1 MNTENLYPVCTILYK
16 TDNSGG
22 WHYAI
27 MSGSEKEC
35 TKECE
40 KLKKQN
46 GWHDYKCYVSF
57 EYTVKHNYSFQNY
70 KPSAEHIYMCTDLI
84 YNDDDGKWYYHEES
98 MPYPKREKN
107 ISEEFHIDVKGEGE
121 VNDENYWIPEPK
133 YKDDFEEGAEV
144 LIDFGL
150 KDAKI
155 LTKADDNIEYIKGFI
170 SRLQENKYSNM
181 DFGLELSYSIFL
193 AWEKGENVRF
203 MIKDYSGDEPASVF
217 DNLIPKD
224 LFYKEFQNLIK
235 KLEFY
240 INKHKDVCDKFH
252 EQEKWLD
259 SLKWQYDEDLPYIP
273 WEYSLIKWNKK
284 DTDKLEKFADMI
296 YQTAEPHEILKDE
309 PLERFTCRLI
319 GDYYYAVSEKDG
331 WDCICRTYFHSY
343 KLKDILRFMKSSEFN
358 YKKGM
363 SLKDIY
369 NQLTDKG
376 YNIAV
381 ECKYHGKEIEI
392 YANGQADSKTAG
404 KDETKELKQLIIK
417 LTKNIK
423 DKENLTVS
431 ELADILGDH
440 IDSISY
446 RDGKMKIR
454 DSVE

>member
-1 MNTENLYPVCTILYK
+1 MNTDNLYPVCTILYK
-16 TDNSGG
+16 TDNSAG

-27 MSGSEKEC
+27 MSGDEKEC

-46 GWHDYKCYVSF
+46 RWHDYKCYVST
-57 EYTVKHNYSFQNY
+57 EY
-70 KPSAEHIYMCTDLI
+70 L
-84 YNDDDGKWYYHEES
+84 
-98 MPYPKREKN
+98 
-107 ISEEFHIDVKGEGE
+107 
-121 VNDENYWIPEPK
+121 EN
-133 YKDDFEEGAEV
+133 
-144 LIDFGL
+144 
-150 KDAKI
+150 
-155 LTKADDNIEYIKGFI
+155 
-170 SRLQENKYSNM
+170 
-181 DFGLELSYSIFL
+181 
-193 AWEKGENVRF
+193 
-203 MIKDYSGDEPASVF
+203 
-217 DNLIPKD
+217 
-224 LFYKEFQNLIK
+224 
-235 KLEFY
+235 
-240 INKHKDVCDKFH
+240 
-252 EQEKWLD
+252 WLN
-259 SLKWQYDEDLPYIP
+259 SLKWQYDEELPYVP

-284 DTDKLEKFADMI
+284 DTDRLEKFADMI
-296 YQTAEPHEILKDE
+296 YQTAEPHEILEDE

-404 KDETKELKQLIIK
+404 KDETKELEQLIIK

-431 ELADILGDH
+431 ELVDILGDH

-446 RDGKMKIR
+446 RDGKMKI
-454 DSVE
+454 